1 MAIRKKL
8 IGSENN
14 GYWLLVNYGVM
25 KKTVGLEHSKI
36 NFGMREKG

>member
-1 MAIRKKL
+1 MAMRKKL

-25 KKTVGLEHSKI
+25 KNTIGLENSKM
-36 NFGMREKG
+36 NFGLREKG